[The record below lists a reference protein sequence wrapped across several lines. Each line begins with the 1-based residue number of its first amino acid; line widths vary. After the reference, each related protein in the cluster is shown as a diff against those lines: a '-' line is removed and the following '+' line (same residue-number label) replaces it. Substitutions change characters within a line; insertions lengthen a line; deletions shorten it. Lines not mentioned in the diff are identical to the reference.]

1 MEYKKTIIVS
11 ELLTYISALT
21 EEMQRKKYSEYEIRT
36 MNQIWKELLLYA
48 ETNQDAIF
56 DENYRQSFLKNQ
68 YSEELEVRD
77 SMYRI
82 TRAMN
87 MLSDYIQFHVIF
99 RQYSTLK
106 TLFVKGHIEIFTL
119 FLKEESRRGLSEG
132 TLKVQRSRLLR
143 LHDFLVDTGAESFA
157 EVTQE
162 QINIYIISLA
172 RFSSTYI
179 SESLRILRRLSD
191 YAYQNG
197 YCKKSFANSIPHVKN
212 LRQQKLPSTFTENE
226 INLILNSVDRAN
238 PIGKRN
244 YAIFLTAARLGLR
257 SGDLCALKFTDINW
271 DTKIISFTQ
280 QKTKKF
286 LSLPLPDDV
295 GWAVIDYLKNGRPES
310 DSNTIFISHRTPY
323 GALETIS
330 NIIPKQ
336 MRIAGIKTLPNK
348 RTGMHA
354 FRHGLATS
362 MLEKGIPLPIIS
374 QTLGHADISSTEI
387 YLRISLKQL
396 SLCALEVDL

>member
-11 ELLTYISALT
+11 ELSTYISALK
-21 EEMQRKKYSEYEIRT
+21 EEMQRKKYSDYEIRS
-36 MNQIWKELLLYA
+36 MNQIWKELLLYI
-48 ETNQDAIF
+48 ETNQDAVF
-56 DENYRQSFLKNQ
+56 DENYRQNFLQNH
-68 YSEELEVRD
+68 YSEALEIRD

-87 MLSDYIQFHVIF
+87 LLLDYIHFHVIF
-99 RQYSTLK
+99 RQYNTQK
-106 TLFVKGHIEIFTL
+106 TLFMKGYIEIFTL
-119 FLKEESRRGLSEG
+119 FLKEESRRGLAEG
-132 TLKVQRSRLLR
+132 TLKVYRSRLLR
-143 LHDFLVDTGAESFA
+143 LHDFLIDTGAESFK

-172 RFSSTYI
+172 RFSSTCV
-179 SESLRILRRLSD
+179 SESLRMIRRLSD

-226 INLILNSVDRAN
+226 INLIINSVDRAN

-244 YAIFLTAARLGLR
+244 YAIFLIAARLGLR
-257 SGDLCALKFTDINW
+257 SGDICTLKFTDINW
-271 DTKIISFTQ
+271 DTKTISFTQ
-280 QKTKKF
+280 QKTRRF

-323 GALETIS
+323 SSLETIS
-330 NIIPKQ
+330 NIIPMQ
-336 MRIAGIKTLPNK
+336 MRSAGIKAPLN
-348 RTGMHA
+348 RRIGMHA
-354 FRHGLATS
+354 FRHGLATL
-362 MLEKGIPLPIIS
+362 MLEKDIPLPIIS
-374 QTLGHADISSTEI
+374 QTLGHADINSTEV

-396 SLCALEVDL
+396 SKCGLKVDL